1 MNINYLAK
9 LSFFCLFALSSSL
22 YAQVTIGSH
31 LSAASGALLEIKEKD
46 IVGGD
51 LATSTRGLMMPRV
64 ALTNFN
70 ELFPMLTGNESDY
83 AAQKII
89 HIGLIVYNTNACA
102 PTPLGLNVWNGSQWQ
117 YLGNEQLGPNVRVFY
132 DQDGNAFK
140 AASFGTAGVWM
151 TENLAA
157 KTYASSMGGGAIPV
171 HTGTTN
177 NDLVAYAYPN
187 GTSANWGTAPITWNP
202 HQGLVYSWFA
212 AAKGNPSIAVDQQVI
227 GPSIEAFE
235 VEMTGPLGVA
245 PNKYVQGICPDGWHL
260 PSDREW
266 NQLEQEIYNNAAS
279 YSASVTSN
287 FNPTS
292 WVVDWGGEATRTVY
306 MNVYRGSTSTSG
318 HGTAMKSI
326 CPPAGSSEETG
337 GMSSSSAKGGFNAI
351 LVGGVYGAGLLGF
364 GTRGYFWSSS
374 SGSQN
379 ATTYVSVYRNVASN
393 NVGGGRGNV
402 NRANLMAVRCK
413 KNTDSL

>member
-9 LSFFCLFALSSSL
+9 LSFFCLFALGSNL

-46 IVGGD
+46 ITGGD

-64 ALTNFN
+64 ALTSLND
-70 ELFPMLTGNESDY
+70 LFPMLTGNESDY

-89 HIGLIVYNTNACA
+89 HIGLIVYNTNVCA
-102 PTPLGLNVWNGSQWQ
+102 PAPLGLNVWNGSQWQ
-117 YLGNEQLGPNVRVFY
+117 YLGNEQLGSNVRVFY

-140 AASFGTAGVWM
+140 AANFGTAGVWM

-157 KTYASSMGGGAIPV
+157 KTYASSMGGDAIPL
-171 HTGTTN
+171 HTGTSD

-187 GTSANWGTAPITWNP
+187 GTPGNWGALPLNWNTN
-202 HQGLVYSWFA
+202 QGLVYSWFA
-212 AAKGNPSIAVDQQVI
+212 AAKGNANTAVDQQVI
-227 GPSIEAFE
+227 GSAVEAFE
-235 VEMTGPLGVA
+235 VEMIGPLGVA

-266 NQLEQEIYNNAAS
+266 NQLEQEIYNNASS
-279 YSASVTSN
+279 YSASVTST

-292 WVVDWGGEATRTVY
+292 WVIAWGGEPTRTVY
-306 MNVYRGSTSTSG
+306 MNVFRGSTSTSG
-318 HGTAMKSI
+318 HATAMKSI
-326 CPPAGSSEETG
+326 CPPAGSSTETNG
-337 GMSSSSAKGGFNAI
+337 TSISSAKGGFNV
-351 LVGGVYGAGLLGF
+351 LLTGGVYGAALLGF
-364 GTRGYFWSSS
+364 GTRGYFWTSS

-379 ATTYVSVYRNVASN
+379 ATAYVSVYRGVSPTNAGVI
-393 NVGGGRGNV
+393 RGNT
-402 NRANLMAVRCK
+402 NRAYLWAVRCK